1 MKETVPPVRSLDWTW
16 IFPLN
21 GGGTALKRAYAKRAD
36 SHKRDR
42 QKRRTQAEAAAREI
56 QLPLD
61 REELLTLMQDS
72 LETLAIELGLLVASG
87 LLEDEVTRLCGRRYE
102 RQPERVHT
110 RYGHQQGVATLAG
123 QKVAITRP
131 RVRQTDGGG
140 EVPLEMYSRLQS
152 PEAMPKAV
160 LRRMV
165 RGVST
170 REYEHVVDMARDGFG
185 VAKSSVS
192 REFVRASAAE
202 VKALAERRFDG
213 QRFPVV
219 MIDGVEY
226 AGETMVVAM
235 GITEDGTKRI
245 LGLRQGATENA
256 VVCTALLEDLRE
268 RGLDTTQPTLLVL
281 DGSKALHAAA
291 RRIWGQNA
299 VIQRC
304 QVHKKRN
311 VKAHVPEK
319 HWPEL
324 DRRLGTAYQES
335 DYEAAKQSLE
345 GTAKWLSR
353 INPDAA
359 ASLREG
365 LEETLTVV
373 RLGVSAALRRTLA
386 TTNPIESALSVTRR
400 VTARVTRWRDG
411 DMRKRWC
418 AAGLLR
424 AEAKFRRVKGRRAMP
439 TLLKALES
447 LVREQRAGSKQ
458 DVA

>member
-1 MKETVPPVRSLDWTW
+1 
-16 IFPLN
+16 
-21 GGGTALKRAYAKRAD
+21 
-36 SHKRDR
+36 
-42 QKRRTQAEAAAREI
+42 
-56 QLPLD
+56 
-61 REELLTLMQDS
+61 MQDS
-72 LETLAIELGLLVASG
+72 LETLALELGLLVASG

-123 QKVAITRP
+123 QKVAIARP
-131 RVRQTDGGG
+131 RVRRTDGGG
-140 EVPLEMYSRLQS
+140 EVPLEMYARLQS
-152 PEAMPKAV
+152 PDAMPRAV

-170 REYEHVVDMARDGFG
+170 REYEHVIDMARDGFG

-202 VKALAERRFDG
+202 VKALAERRFNG

-256 VVCTALLEDLRE
+256 VVCTALLEDLQE

-291 RRIWGQNA
+291 RRVWGRNA

-319 HWPEL
+319 HLPEL
-324 DRRLGTAYQES
+324 DRRLGAAYQES

-411 DMRKRWC
+411 DMRQRWC

-424 AEAKFRRVKGRRAMP
+424 AESKFRRVKGHRAMP
-439 TLLKALES
+439 TFLKALES
-447 LVREQRAGSKQ
+447 LARELPAGSKQ
-458 DVA
+458 HVA

>member
-1 MKETVPPVRSLDWTW
+1 
-16 IFPLN
+16 
-21 GGGTALKRAYAKRAD
+21 LKRAYAKRAD

-42 QKRRTQAEAAAREI
+42 QKRRTQAEAAVREI

-202 VKALAERRFDG
+202 VKALAERRFNG
-213 QRFPVV
+213 QQFPVL

-268 RGLDTTQPTLLVL
+268 RGLETTQPTLLVL

-299 VIQRC
+299 LIQRC

-335 DYEAAKQSLE
+335 DYEAAKRSLE

-373 RLGVSAALRRTLA
+373 RLGVSVALRRTLA

-411 DMRKRWC
+411 DMRQRWC

-424 AEAKFRRVKGRRAMP
+424 AEAKFRRVKGRLAMP

-447 LVREQRAGSKQ
+447 LVREQRAGSKR

>member
-1 MKETVPPVRSLDWTW
+1 
-16 IFPLN
+16 
-21 GGGTALKRAYAKRAD
+21 
-36 SHKRDR
+36 
-42 QKRRTQAEAAAREI
+42 
-56 QLPLD
+56 
-61 REELLTLMQDS
+61 
-72 LETLAIELGLLVASG
+72 
-87 LLEDEVTRLCGRRYE
+87 
-102 RQPERVHT
+102 
-110 RYGHQQGVATLAG
+110 
-123 QKVAITRP
+123 
-131 RVRQTDGGG
+131 
-140 EVPLEMYSRLQS
+140 
-152 PEAMPKAV
+152 
-160 LRRMV
+160 MV

-170 REYEHVVDMARDGFG
+170 REYEYVVDVARDGFG

-235 GITEDGTKRI
+235 GITVDGTKRI

-373 RLGVSAALRRTLA
+373 RLGVSVALRRTLA

-411 DMRKRWC
+411 DMRQRWC

-424 AEAKFRRVKGRRAMP
+424 AEAKFRRVKGHRALP
-439 TLLKALES
+439 TLLTALES
-447 LVREQRAGSKQ
+447 LVREQRAGSKR